1 MKLAIVT
8 LTKGAA
14 ELGRTLCDKIGGTLY
29 TKSKWSRNQD
39 QLIEKPFGA
48 FAGKLF
54 ESYDGIVFIM
64 ATGIVVR
71 SIAPYIKDKTSD
83 PAIVV
88 MDEMGTHAI
97 SLLSGHL
104 GGANALTHKVAQTVG
119 ATPVITTASD
129 VQGRLAVDM
138 FAKRLGAEIS
148 SMEAAKDVTA
158 VGVDGG
164 VIHVFYHP
172 KRIGIQND
180 MLTQGLKLI
189 PVDGPMQLEVKKFE
203 AQASAKD
210 VGAIFI
216 SADHLVL
223 PKNTVQLI
231 PTSLTVGIGC
241 RRGVRAEVI
250 LEVFSAACRRAHVS
264 SRAVK
269 KLATI
274 ELKSKEEGIIALSHQ
289 LDIPL
294 EIVELDK
301 IKAVQAQFAGS
312 DFVEKTIGVRAV
324 AEPCA
329 MLASNKG
336 YMRLYRY
343 ADQGVTIAI
352 WEEEHAK

>member
-8 LTKGAA
+8 LTKGAT
-14 ELGRTLCDKIGGTLY
+14 ELGRQLCDKIGGTLY
-29 TKSKWSRNQD
+29 TKPKLSVAGEA
-39 QLIEKPFGA
+39 LIEKPFGA
-48 FAGKLF
+48 FTGKLF
-54 ESYDGIVFIM
+54 EQYEGIVFIM
-64 ATGIVVR
+64 ATGIVIR
-71 SIAPYIKDKTSD
+71 SIAPYIKDKTTD

-88 MDEMGTHAI
+88 MDERGAHAI

-104 GGANALTHKVAQTVG
+104 GGGNELTHKVAQAVG

-129 VQGRLAVDM
+129 VTRRLAVDM
-138 FAKRLGAEIS
+138 FAKQLGAEIS

-164 VIHVFYHP
+164 KIQIFYHP
-172 KRIGIQND
+172 SRVSVPSNDLPQGVKLVVVTGSMKGQAEAFKRESNA
-180 MLTQGLKLI
+180 
-189 PVDGPMQLEVKKFE
+189 LEE
-203 AQASAKD
+203 AG
-210 VGAIFI
+210 VFI
-216 SADHLVL
+216 SSDDLAL
-223 PKNTVQLI
+223 PRNAVQLI
-231 PTSLTVGIGC
+231 PKSLTVGIGC
-241 RRGVRAEVI
+241 RRGVHPEIVQ
-250 LEVFSAACRRAHVS
+250 EVFSAACRLAHVNT
-264 SRAVK
+264 RAVG

-274 ELKSKEEGIIALSHQ
+274 KLKAEEEGILALSHQ
-289 LDIPL
+289 HDIPL

-352 WEEEHAK
+352 WEEEHAN